1 MTIQMILLPLFVEVT
16 LTFVLWFWM
25 AFARRQVFVNRT
37 VHPRDIAL
45 GQQNWPEKVAQVSNS
60 FRNQFELPV
69 LFYVLTILS
78 IITRHADVIFVVL
91 AWVFVLSRIVHA
103 YIHVT
108 SNQVMQRGAVYGI
121 GAIVLIVMWII
132 FMIRILLGIG

>member
-25 AFARRQVFVNRT
+25 ALARRQVFVNRT

-91 AWVFVLSRIVHA
+91 AWIFVLSRIVHA

-121 GAIVLIVMWII
+121 GAIVLIVMWVI
-132 FMIRILLGIG
+132 FMIRILLALP

>member
-1 MTIQMILLPLFVEVT
+1 MSYQAILLPLFVEVALT
-16 LTFVLWFWM
+16 LVLCGWM
-25 AFARRQVFVNRT
+25 AVARTQALKTRA

-45 GQQNWPEKVAQVSNS
+45 GQQNWPPKVAQVSNS

-78 IITRHADVIFVVL
+78 IITRHADLIFVVL

-103 YIHVT
+103 FIHVT
-108 SNQVMQRGAVYGI
+108 SNAVMRRGSVYGI

-132 FMIRILLGIG
+132 FMVRILLGLP